1 MYPQTPSQTVG
12 PFFSY
17 GLFFGGE
24 NILVNDQTDGQRITL
39 TGQLFDGDGAPVNDG
54 MIEIWQ
60 PDANGHFNHPSDPN
74 QAKADPNFA
83 GFGRSQT
90 EEEGTYRFDTIKP
103 GAIPNTDGAAP
114 YINVRIFA
122 RGMLIHSVTRVYF
135 ADDAATATDPVL
147 AALDPARRD
156 TLIAQREG
164 SEQHIIYRLDIRLQG
179 DNETIFFDA

>member
-24 NILVNDQTDGQRITL
+24 NILVKDQTQGPRIIL
-39 TGQLFDGDGAPVNDG
+39 TGQLFDGDGVPVKDG

-60 PDANGHFNHPSDPN
+60 PDVNGYFNHPTDPN

-83 GFGRSQT
+83 GFGRSET
-90 EEEGTYRFDTIKP
+90 TDAGTYRFDTVKP
-103 GAIPNTDGAAP
+103 GAIPSNDGTAP
-114 YINVRIFA
+114 YINVRVFA
-122 RGMLIHSVTRVYF
+122 RGMLIDAVTRIYF
-135 ADDAATATDPVL
+135 ADEAATATDPVL
-147 AALDPARRD
+147 AAIDPARRD

-164 SEQHIIYRLDIRLQG
+164 SKILTIYRLDIRLQG
-179 DNETIFFDA
+179 TNETIFFDA